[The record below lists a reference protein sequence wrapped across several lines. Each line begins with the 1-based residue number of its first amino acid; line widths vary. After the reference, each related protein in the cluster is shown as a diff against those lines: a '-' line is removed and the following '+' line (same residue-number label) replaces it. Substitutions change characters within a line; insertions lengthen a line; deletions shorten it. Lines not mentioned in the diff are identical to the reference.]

1 MSGVCSGASENG
13 CSCGHRCDA
22 PPCWGSSSSWGF
34 PSFPGTLAE
43 VPVASGGS
51 PSPFAAPTRNS
62 RTPTGS
68 LVALPSEQTQSRF
81 LLSLGTCPAGPRCH
95 PWGQAPGRARC
106 ACSPSPTPT
115 PAPPR
120 LRVRARRSWSPS
132 ACHAPALPGLPGSGH
147 LPAVPGAAP
156 RAPGQAC
163 APLLPRPC
171 LPPLPAFRSLR
182 RRRLLPRPPQP
193 ATPSPLRQQWD
204 LVRLPVFC
212 CDPSPAGA
220 AIAQRLAVKTRTCGE
235 AKALPCRARPPCP
248 AAPQPAGGAGI
259 VQCGRGAPG
268 QLTVVWTGLLRLSQL
283 RQALSSMRGAGAPGR
298 APRGRSLSVRGVV
311 WCACGWW
318 CPLCSCPLA
327 SLCPLNASSWP
338 PSGAHVDCPQGWDSQ
353 TLGLQWPVRVWAI

>member
-1 MSGVCSGASENG
+1 MVTCLGFVLGPLKTAAAVDTGVMPLPAGGLHLHGDFLHSLEPSLKFPLPQAAAPAPLQLPPETRAHPQVLLWLCLLSRPRVGSFSAW
-13 CSCGHRCDA
+13 A
-22 PPCWGSSSSWGF
+22 PPHL
-34 PSFPGTLAE
+34 PP
-43 VPVASGGS
+43 
-51 PSPFAAPTRNS
+51 
-62 RTPTGS
+62 
-68 LVALPSEQTQSRF
+68 LPSWSP
-81 LLSLGTCPAGPRCH
+81 LSPLGPGPR
-95 PWGQAPGRARC
+95 Q
-106 ACSPSPTPT
+106 SPLCMQPLAHPT

-268 QLTVVWTGLLRLSQL
+268 QLTVVWTGLLRLS
-283 RQALSSMRGAGAPGR
+283 
-298 APRGRSLSVRGVV
+298 
-311 WCACGWW
+311 CAR
-318 CPLCSCPLA
+318 P
-327 SLCPLNASSWP
+327 
-338 PSGAHVDCPQGWDSQ
+338 
-353 TLGLQWPVRVWAI
+353 